1 MIQTVKKGSKSSPT
15 GGKKWL
21 GILNPWLWIAPA
33 VLCIVVFLFYPMLN
47 TIWLSFFSNDSS
59 RFVGL
64 TNYAYIFTNGGMLE
78 VLRNNLLWL
87 VLATILT
94 VFLGLVVA
102 VLADRVRIESII
114 KAMIFVP
121 MAISFV
127 GASVIWRFVYDYK
140 TSDRGQIGL
149 LNGIMTL
156 FHLQPQAWLIDPR
169 FNNIALIIVYVWMW
183 TGFCMVI
190 LSAAL
195 KGIPTELIEA
205 AKMDGANDISIFFR
219 ITVPMIS
226 PTIAVVT
233 TTMIINIL
241 KIFDVIY
248 VMTGGD
254 YQTNVV
260 AVEYYQQL
268 FNFNNF
274 GIGSALATLLLLTI
288 LPIMYINIRQ
298 IRAQEVQR

>member
-15 GGKKWL
+15 GGTKWL

-127 GASVIWRFVYDYK
+127 GASVIWRFIYDYK
-140 TSDRGQIGL
+140 TSDQAQIGL

-190 LSAAL
+190 LSASL

-274 GIGSALATLLLLTI
+274 GIGSALAALLLLTI